1 MYVCM
6 TFQTLIEIT
15 KIIIAIVIRIMI
27 SILPGTL
34 PSVLQILT
42 VNPHGSFI
50 REAPLL
56 SLLCR

>member
-6 TFQTLIEIT
+6 TFQTPIEIT

-27 SILPGTL
+27 SMLPGTL

-50 REAPLL
+50 R
-56 SLLCR
+56 